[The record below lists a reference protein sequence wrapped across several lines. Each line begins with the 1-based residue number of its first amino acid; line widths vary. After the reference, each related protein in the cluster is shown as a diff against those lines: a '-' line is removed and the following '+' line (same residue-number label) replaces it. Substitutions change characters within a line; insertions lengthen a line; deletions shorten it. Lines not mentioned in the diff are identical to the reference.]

1 MSRHI
6 PLLLVRRRELPGK
19 GYREIMPDDF
29 PVKFFV
35 SAAEKTPG
43 CEEASFYRREI
54 MRKRWTN
61 SLTGIVC
68 CFLLLVTACGG
79 GGGDGSDPSGPV
91 AAPPTV
97 TTLAATSVGATSAT
111 LNGNVTANGL
121 ATTVWFEYD
130 TDPTLALLSYT
141 STPSQSVGSGTT
153 TQLVNAGITGLT
165 AGTTY
170 YYRVAA
176 RNSSG
181 TRKGSINIL
190 TSSTPPLPPAINVN
204 SDNVSFGDVVLDNFS
219 DDIITVG
226 NTGGLDLAIGQIAQA
241 NPLASPF
248 SIANDLCS
256 GKTLK
261 TSQTCTLH
269 VQFYPT
275 IPGNGLNDTFDIPSN
290 DPNKNPVNVSVSG
303 NGKSLRV
310 TVNQVNTDF
319 CPSLLELLVAVA
331 DKDGNPISGLD
342 NNNFVLSEDGV
353 PKDISSVVEHIQ
365 LPVSV
370 ALVLDVSGS
379 MSSVITDVK
388 NESKAFV
395 DLLNTDDAASI
406 STFAADIKLEQS
418 FTTNKNVLKSAID
431 NITLRPDWGSL
442 MYDALRSAIDNL
454 VTQANSR
461 AIILISDGIDT
472 GNGSFKTPAEVISY
486 ANEKGVPIFTIGI
499 GDVNT
504 DAMSQLASNTGGQF
518 FIAANTDQLAGIYQ
532 AIKNIITG
540 RYTIQYNSSSTASNP
555 VMLNL
560 KVINHDGR
568 EGEASMQL
576 QGCP

>member
-1 MSRHI
+1 M
-6 PLLLVRRRELPGK
+6 
-19 GYREIMPDDF
+19 
-29 PVKFFV
+29 
-35 SAAEKTPG
+35 
-43 CEEASFYRREI
+43 
-54 MRKRWTN
+54 
-61 SLTGIVC
+61 
-68 CFLLLVTACGG
+68 TACGG
-79 GGGDGSDPSGPV
+79 GGGGGSSTVP
-91 AAPPTV
+91 AAAPTV
-97 TTLAATSVGATSAT
+97 TTLAATSVGATTAT

-121 ATTVWFEYD
+121 ATNAWFEYG
-130 TDPTLALLSYT
+130 TDPTLAPFTYT

-153 TQLVNAGITGLT
+153 SQSVNSALTGLT
-165 AGTTY
+165 TGTTY

-176 RNSSG
+176 SNASG
-181 TRKGSINIL
+181 TTNGSINIL
-190 TSSTPPLPPAINVN
+190 ISSTPPLPPVPPAINVS
-204 SDNVSFGDVVLDNFS
+204 SDNVSFGNVVLGVSS
-219 DDIITVG
+219 DHSITVG
-226 NTGGLDLAIGQIAQA
+226 NTGGSDLVIGQIAQA

-248 SIANDLCS
+248 SLVNNLCS

-261 TSQTCTLH
+261 ASQTCTFQ
-269 VQFYPT
+269 VRFSPATQ
-275 IPGNGLNDTFDIPSN
+275 GNGWNDTFDVPSN

-303 NGKSLRV
+303 NGKALRV
-310 TVNQVNTDF
+310 TVNQVSTDS
-319 CPSLLELLVAVA
+319 CPSLLELLIAVA

-353 PKDISSVVEHIQ
+353 PKDISSVVEHTQ

-379 MSSVITDVK
+379 MSGFLTDVK
-388 NESKAFV
+388 NESKAFI
-395 DLLNTDDAASI
+395 DLLNSDDAASI
-406 STFAADIKLEQS
+406 STFAADVQLEQS

-431 NITLRPDWGSL
+431 NVTLRPDWGTL

-472 GNGSFKTPAEVISY
+472 GNGSFKTPAEATSY
-486 ANEKGVPIFTIGI
+486 ANEIGVTIFTIGI

-532 AIKNIITG
+532 AIRNIITG

-560 KVINHDGR
+560 MVIANDGR

>member
-1 MSRHI
+1 
-6 PLLLVRRRELPGK
+6 
-19 GYREIMPDDF
+19 
-29 PVKFFV
+29 
-35 SAAEKTPG
+35 
-43 CEEASFYRREI
+43 
-54 MRKRWTN
+54 MRKRFTN
-61 SLTGIVC
+61 SLMGIVC
-68 CFLLLVTACGG
+68 CFFLLMAACGG
-79 GGGDGSDPSGPV
+79 GGGGSAPN
-91 AAPPTV
+91 AAPTV
-97 TTLAATSVGATSAT
+97 TTRAATSVGTTTAT
-111 LNGNVTANGL
+111 LNGSVSPNGL
-121 ATTVWFEYD
+121 ATNAWFEYGSD
-130 TDPTLALLSYT
+130 HTLALLSYA
-141 STPSQSVGSGTT
+141 STPPQSVGSGTT
-153 TQLVNAGITGLT
+153 NQSVYAAITGLT

-176 RNSSG
+176 SNSSG
-181 TRKGSINIL
+181 TTKGSIFIL

-204 SDNVSFGDVVLDNFS
+204 SDNVSFGNVVLDNFS

-261 TSQTCTLH
+261 TSQTCTFH
-269 VQFYPT
+269 VQFHPT
-275 IPGNGLNDTFDIPSN
+275 IQGNELNDVFDIPSN
-290 DPNKNPVNVSVSG
+290 DPNKNPVNVNVSG
-303 NGKSLRV
+303 NGKALRV
-310 TVNQVNTDF
+310 TVNQVSTDF
-319 CPSLLELLVAVA
+319 CPSLLELLAAVA

-353 PKDISSVVEHIQ
+353 PKDISSVAEQIQ

-379 MSSVITDVK
+379 MSRVITDVK

-395 DLLNTDDAASI
+395 DLLNTNDAASI

-454 VTQANSR
+454 VTQANNR

-472 GNGSFKTPAEVISY
+472 GNGSFKTPAEATSY
-486 ANEKGVPIFTIGI
+486 ANEKGVTIFTIGI

-532 AIKNIITG
+532 AIKNIISG

-560 KVINHDGR
+560 KVINDDGR